1 MLYCNVFVL
10 SSISNNSVN
19 HNVLQWKMYCRP
31 CVKQFLCIDLFN
43 ILALSEQFFSSSLQ
57 GYSSLAVALALPESG
72 HLVACERDKRCL
84 EVAKKYYQRAGVAH
98 KVILLTYDSLI
109 DPSFQTSITT
119 TTTTTTTTTQPF
131 VPSELGQA
139 RDETQKTQRS
149 QFRYVDSQSP
159 SAPIQS

>member
-72 HLVACERDKRCL
+72 RLVACERDKRCL

-98 KVILLTYDSLI
+98 KVILLIYYSLF
-109 DPSFQTSITT
+109 DPSFQTSIIKCTGFLSRFNI
-119 TTTTTTTTTQPF
+119 PF
-131 VPSELGQA
+131 YGSIVRA
-139 RDETQKTQRS
+139 
-149 QFRYVDSQSP
+149 
-159 SAPIQS
+159 